1 MPRIG
6 RAGTSFEDA
15 LARSVSRPRGP
26 LLVGA
31 LVALVVLVAVALG
44 FVWRQYGSAKDE
56 AAQGLR
62 SRAVLAATV
71 FDTYFHGQL
80 QALRAMAAAPSVVSA
95 DPERM
100 ERYFARFR
108 PRSGTDFTAGVG
120 WIDLTGHQRAT
131 SDPGGPVQG
140 SLAGRSYFTEAL
152 RTKKPVVGEAIVA
165 TRSKRRLVVMGVP
178 TRDERGRINGVLA
191 GGIVLQQ
198 STEDARTNDLG
209 YEGLQVID
217 RAGQQVTR
225 RNLERPANT
234 ALVARLRQAREGV
247 MVDTSGLD
255 GSSGRVVAFA
265 TSATPGWLAV
275 IDQPTGVAFADA
287 PARSSAR
294 CSSSAP
300 PPGSCSCCS
309 AGRSGGRGGT
319 CARAARRSRAGRS

>member
-1 MPRIG
+1 
-6 RAGTSFEDA
+6 
-15 LARSVSRPRGP
+15 
-26 LLVGA
+26 
-31 LVALVVLVAVALG
+31 
-44 FVWRQYGSAKDE
+44 
-56 AAQGLR
+56 
-62 SRAVLAATV
+62 
-71 FDTYFHGQL
+71 
-80 QALRAMAAAPSVVSA
+80 
-95 DPERM
+95 M

-140 SLAGRSYFTEAL
+140 SLAGRSYFTGRA

-198 STEDARTNDLG
+198 SAEDARTNDLG

-247 MVDTSGLD
+247 VVDTA
-255 GSSGRVVAFA
+255 GSTA
-265 TSATPGWLAV
+265 L
-275 IDQPTGVAFADA
+275 
-287 PARSSAR
+287 PAASS
-294 CSSSAP
+294 
-300 PPGSCSCCS
+300 
-309 AGRSGGRGGT
+309 
-319 CARAARRSRAGRS
+319 RSRRLRRRAGWP